1 MVSDDIESK
10 NLGPILVVDDDKI
23 TRRMVVKHLKNAGYQ
38 VIQAENGR
46 QGLEAFETHQ
56 PAMLLTDV
64 EMPEMDGFELCQQL
78 REQVTDLALP
88 IIMLTGRGEVESVD
102 QAFRAGATDFI
113 NKPINWPLLEQRVRY
128 ALRYRQMYLDTQQSQ
143 QRLREA
149 QRIAKMGHGIMNL
162 TTGEVTLSKEVSKM
176 IGLSGEVVITAE
188 QFKQLLSSEDQK
200 RMDQEI
206 AQAMEGDG
214 GYSFEHHVRLPS
226 GDQLV
231 IMQRGEIRQEHGQ
244 RLVYGTLQDITE
256 QARSEE
262 RIRFHTYYDVLT
274 DLPNRVLFEK
284 QLAERLAN
292 GTPGAMIFIG
302 LDRFKSINDSLG
314 HHAGDLLLQAMAKR
328 LSCLQEHGCL
338 LARFGGDLFAAY
350 SQKYQTIE
358 QLEDLAQEILTCIE
372 EPFNCEGHE
381 LLVHGSLGIALYPQE
396 AESSEKL
403 LLGADIAMNLAK
415 EHGGNQYRYFSSMM
429 DQQAQQRL
437 SLEQDM
443 RIALSEEQFEVYYQ
457 PQFSA
462 CTQEIIGMEA
472 LVRWNHPEKGLI
484 SPGLFIPLAEE
495 TGMVIELGAWVLE
508 NAIEQ
513 TVKWHK
519 QGFAIRLGVNLS
531 AKQLALP
538 DFDQLVATLVA
549 RYGIAPELLELEIT
563 ESMAV
568 GDYDSTIE
576 TLNRIRALGVQTSMD
591 DFGTGYSSL
600 SYLQKLPLNTLKIDR
615 AFIKDITDQGEN
627 GEIARAIIALSE
639 SLGLHII
646 AEGIETKGQFL
657 YLRNEGADE
666 IQGFYFSKP
675 LPVGEFDALLKKNRK
690 DKGVT
695 G

>member
-1 MVSDDIESK
+1 MSDGIES
-10 NLGPILVVDDDKI
+10 NGGELLLVVDDDKV
-23 TRRMVVKHLKNAGYQ
+23 TRRMVVKHLKKAGYQ
-38 VIQAENGR
+38 VIQAENGQ
-46 QGLEAFETHQ
+46 QGLEMFEVHS
-56 PAMLLTDV
+56 PCMLISDV
-64 EMPEMDGFELCQQL
+64 MMPVMDGFELCRRL
-78 REQVTDLALP
+78 RQKITDLALP
-88 IIMLTGRGEVESVD
+88 IMMLTGRDEVEAVE
-102 QAFRAGATDFI
+102 QAFSAGATDFVS
-113 NKPINWPLLEQRVRY
+113 KPINWLLLGQRVRY
-128 ALRYRQMYLDTQQSQ
+128 ALRYRQMYLDIQQSQ
-143 QRLREA
+143 QQLREA

-162 TTGEVTLSKEVSKM
+162 TTGQVSLSQEVSNM
-176 IGLSGEVVITAE
+176 IGFSGENSITIE
-188 QFKQLLSSEDQK
+188 QFKTLMLSEDQA
-200 RMDQEI
+200 RMNQEI
-206 AQAMEGDG
+206 DQAIKGDG
-214 GYSFEHHVRLPS
+214 VYGFEHHMQLPS
-226 GDQLV
+226 GEQLV
-231 IMQRGEIRQEHGQ
+231 VMQRGEIRQENEHM
-244 RLVYGTLQDITE
+244 LVYGTLQDITE

-284 QLAERLAN
+284 QLAERIPS

-302 LDRFKSINDSLG
+302 LDRFKAINDSLG
-314 HHAGDLLLQAMAKR
+314 HHAGDLLLQGMAKR
-328 LSCLQEHGCL
+328 LSYLQEKGCL

-358 QLEDLAQEILTCIE
+358 HLDELAQEILKCIE
-372 EPFNCEGHE
+372 APFNCEGHE
-381 LLVHGSLGIALYPQE
+381 LVVHGSVGIALYPQE

-403 LLGADIAMNLAK
+403 LLGADIATNLAK

-429 DQQAQQRL
+429 DEQAQQRL

-462 CTQEIIGMEA
+462 RTQEIIGMEA

-495 TGMVIELGAWVLE
+495 TGLVIELGAWVLE
-508 NAIEQ
+508 SSIAQ
-513 TVKWHK
+513 TVKWHQ
-519 QGFAIRLGVNLS
+519 QGFPLRLGVNLS

-538 DFDQLVATLVA
+538 DFDRLVATMID
-549 RYGIAPELLELEIT
+549 RYAIKPNLLELEIT

-568 GDYDSTIE
+568 VDYERTIE
-576 TLNRIRALGVQTSMD
+576 ILNSIRELGVQISMD

-639 SLGLHII
+639 SLNLHII
-646 AEGIETKGQFL
+646 AEGIETEGQYI

-675 LPVGEFDALLKKNRK
+675 LPVHEFEVLLKKRGK
-690 DKGVT
+690 TTLGE
-695 G
+695 